1 MDIYGNKLVNS
12 ITSPHIGITDLSGVC
27 LWCGSLIC
35 PACVCLSASHTSP
48 HRSLC
53 PASDLI
59 IPAQRCC
66 GSVRL
71 SVRGPCECDR
81 VYTVAYF
88 FVKLGRHVNHDERM
102 HPIDFGG
109 QRSKVKVT
117 MDIYGNKL
125 VNTIET

>member
-1 MDIYGNKLVNS
+1 MRVS
-12 ITSPHIGITDLSGVC
+12 VC
-27 LWCGSLIC
+27 PIVTLPLTKGSLIC
-35 PACVCLSASHTSP
+35 PALCASSSDLSNQF
-48 HRSLC
+48 
-53 PASDLI
+53 LI
-59 IPAQRCC
+59 IPTQRCC
-66 GSVRL
+66 GSVVRATLLWFRSSVRL

-109 QRSKVKVT
+109 QRSQVKVT
-117 MDIYGNKL
+117 IDIYGNKL

>member
-1 MDIYGNKLVNS
+1 MDLVN
-12 ITSPHIGITDLSGVC
+12 
-27 LWCGSLIC
+27 
-35 PACVCLSASHTSP
+35 AM
-48 HRSLC
+48 R
-53 PASDLI
+53 
-59 IPAQRCC
+59 C

-71 SVRGPCECDR
+71 SVRGACECNR

-88 FVKLGRHVNHDERM
+88 FVKLERHVNHDERM